1 MISLR
6 RLLIQHLGSARR
18 LRLVLV
24 ALLVQALLS
33 VLLHDRIL
41 RLLLHLHL
49 RLLGVAGLLLESL
62 HLFMRMPHVVHVL
75 ELLVD
80 VLDLPMVQAERLPV
94 DQAADSVELVH
105 EDEVLILVVI
115 VDGADV
121 LLEQR
126 VFELVVAALLQL
138 QVEDAAADL
147 EEVLDDIFAL
157 TAVLA
162 TLRVDNELLAMLVED
177 LSQVAVGVIKADVRD
192 EMHLVEHVDEV
203 HLVVHG
209 DVSLNNG
216 AVLLVEQ
223 LDLRRLVA
231 LLLIRAL
238 IGLLHT
244 VDGAR

>member
-1 MISLR
+1 MMISLR

-41 RLLLHLHL
+41 RLLLHLNL
-49 RLLGVAGLLLESL
+49 RLLGVASLLLESL
-62 HLFMRMPHVVHVL
+62 HLFMRVPHVVHVL

-138 QVEDAAADL
+138 QVEDAAANL

-162 TLRVDNELLAMLVED
+162 
-177 LSQVAVGVIKADVRD
+177 S
-192 EMHLVEHVDEV
+192 
-203 HLVVHG
+203 
-209 DVSLNNG
+209 
-216 AVLLVEQ
+216 
-223 LDLRRLVA
+223 
-231 LLLIRAL
+231 
-238 IGLLHT
+238 
-244 VDGAR
+244 